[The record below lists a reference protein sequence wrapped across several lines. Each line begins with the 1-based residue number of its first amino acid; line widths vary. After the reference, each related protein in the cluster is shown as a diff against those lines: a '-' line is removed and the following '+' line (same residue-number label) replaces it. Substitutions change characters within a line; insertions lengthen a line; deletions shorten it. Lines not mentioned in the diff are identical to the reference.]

1 MFTLPNSVFA
11 REKPTIVIGSEV
23 IYITYSFY
31 VKNSDVPLKD
41 SIYIFKY
48 ISKMCGLISKLF
60 ILDQKEMN

>member
-1 MFTLPNSVFA
+1 MFTLPNTVFA

-41 SIYIFKY
+41 IIYIFKY
-48 ISKMCGLISKLF
+48 D
-60 ILDQKEMN
+60 ILMMIQKCVV

>member
-1 MFTLPNSVFA
+1 MFTLPNTVFA

-41 SIYIFKY
+41 IIYIFKY
-48 ISKMCGLISKLF
+48 DILMMIQKCVVWFQNCLI
-60 ILDQKEMN
+60 